1 MAEGER
7 TIASNRK
14 ARHEYHILER
24 LETGIALT
32 GTEVKSLRAGKVAL
46 REAYAQ
52 ERGGELWLVGATIEP
67 YEQGNRANHEPT
79 RDRKL
84 LAHKHEI
91 EELASRV
98 AEKGLTLIPLRLY
111 FKDGRVKAEI
121 ALARGK
127 EGIDKRRAL
136 ADRDV
141 RREIDRELKTRFRGL
156 KGPKRPQMA
165 PRVLRLKDS
174 RGRPGF
180 DAGESD
186 GLGSKPRML
195 VGLVN
200 HPANTKCEV
209 RSGSRARCVI

>member
-141 RREIDRELKTRFRGL
+141 RREIDREMKTRFRAL
-156 KGPKRPQMA
+156 KSPQIA
-165 PRVLRLKDS
+165 TAVLRLKDS

-200 HPANTKCEV
+200 HPATHQM
-209 RSGSRARCVI
+209 RSPIWISRSPRSLTT

>member
-46 REAYAQ
+46 REAFAT

-67 YEQGNRANHEPT
+67 YLQGNRANHEPT

-91 EELASRV
+91 EELAARV

-127 EGIDKRRAL
+127 DLYDKRHSIRERETKRDIERA
-136 ADRDV
+136 V
-141 RREIDRELKTRFRGL
+141 RE
-156 KGPKRPQMA
+156 
-165 PRVLRLKDS
+165 
-174 RGRPGF
+174 
-180 DAGESD
+180 
-186 GLGSKPRML
+186 
-195 VGLVN
+195 
-200 HPANTKCEV
+200 
-209 RSGSRARCVI
+209 ARR